1 MMYFIEDLNMKDG
14 IFTLAAG
21 VPALH
26 LANPSAG
33 AEAIIALLRRA
44 AEAKADVLVLPELC
58 ITGISCGDL
67 FFQSTLL
74 DAAEKA
80 LLDITAATA
89 ALPLIAFVGVPLRH
103 GGKMYSCAAAISG
116 GRILG
121 IVPKTR
127 IPRIGAPAQDRY
139 FTSAPAART
148 VIRLGGEDSPFGQ
161 GLLFRCAGA
170 PALVIGAEIGED
182 ATMPIPPSVSL
193 CAAGASVIAHLSGV
207 PETVTT
213 ERNAK
218 DTVIFRTRNLR
229 CAAVTANAGVGE
241 SSTDGVYSGFAL
253 VAANGRILSEIG
265 AFRGEESDG
274 YTAASADLALML
286 DLRRREGIFD
296 AAEADAQI
304 IEFTLP
310 VRETKIHPS
319 PVSPLP
325 FIPCDSET
333 RRERCMRILD
343 IQANALARRLTAAH
357 AGGAVIGVSGG
368 LDSTLAML
376 VTARALDLLGWDRT
390 KLTAVTMPCFGTTS
404 RTKSNAET
412 LSEELGASFKEIPIA
427 EAVEI
432 HFRDIGHDPDN
443 RNVVYENSQAR
454 ERTQIIMDLANETN
468 ALVIGTGDLS
478 ELALGWATY
487 NGDHMSNYGVNA
499 GLPKTLIRVVVDH
512 CATEAEENGQT
523 ALAAV
528 LRDILDTPVSPELL
542 PAADGEISQKTEDIV
557 GPYELHDFFLY
568 CIVHCGYAPAKIYRL
583 ACAAFANRFDEATVE
598 KWLKT
603 FCRRFF
609 IQQFKRSCLPD
620 GPAVGSVAFSPRGA
634 WVMPSDAESGEWS
647 IGT

>member
-1 MMYFIEDLNMKDG
+1 MKDG

-21 VPALH
+21 IPALH
-26 LANPSAG
+26 LANPSANT
-33 AEAIIALLRRA
+33 AQIIDLIRRA
-44 AEAKADVLVLPELC
+44 ADQKADVLVLPELC
-58 ITGISCGDL
+58 ITGVSCGDL

-80 LLDITAATA
+80 ISEIAAATA
-89 ALPLIAFVGVPLRH
+89 DLPLIAFVGVPLRQN
-103 GGKMYSCAAAISG
+103 GRLYDCAAAIEG
-116 GRILG
+116 GKILG
-121 IVPKTR
+121 IVPKTK
-127 IPRIGAPAQDRY
+127 IARIGTPAPSRY
-139 FTSAPAART
+139 FTSATERRT
-148 VIRLGGEDSPFGQ
+148 VIRLDGEEIPFGKD
-161 GLLFRCAGA
+161 LLFRCESA
-170 PALVIGAEIGED
+170 PALTIGAEIGED
-182 ATMPIPPSVSL
+182 AMMPIPPSVSL

-213 ERNAK
+213 ERSVK
-218 DTVIFRTRNLR
+218 DTLTFRTRNLR
-229 CAAVTANAGVGE
+229 CAAITANAGVGE

-253 VAANGRILSEIG
+253 VAANGRILTETG
-265 AFRGEESDG
+265 AFCGSRNDS

-296 AAEADAQI
+296 EAEAEAQI
-304 IEFTLP
+304 IPFTLP
-310 VRETKIHPS
+310 VRETKILPS

-333 RRERCMRILD
+333 RRKRCMRILE

-376 VTARALDLLGWDRT
+376 VTARALDLLGMERT

-404 RTKSNAET
+404 RTKSNAQT

-427 EAVEI
+427 EAVAI
-432 HFRDIGHDPDN
+432 HFRDIGHDPADHS
-443 RNVVYENSQAR
+443 VVYENSQAR
-454 ERTQIIMDLANETN
+454 ERTQIIMDLANGTN

-499 GLPKTLIRVVVDH
+499 GLPKTLIRCVVEY
-512 CATEAEENGQT
+512 CADEAEEAGQP

-528 LRDILDTPVSPELL
+528 LRDILATPVSPELL

-568 CIVHCGYAPAKIYRL
+568 CAIRLGYAPAKIRRI
-583 ACAAFANRFDEATVE
+583 ACAVFADRFDEATVE

-620 GPAVGSVAFSPRGA
+620 GPAIGSVGFSPRGA

-647 IGT
+647 IGI

>member
-1 MMYFIEDLNMKDG
+1 MKDG
-14 IFTLAAG
+14 IFSLAAG

-26 LANPSAG
+26 LANPSAN
-33 AEAIIALLRRA
+33 AEEIIAVLRRA
-44 AEAKADVLVLPELC
+44 AEDGAAVLVLPELC
-58 ITGISCGDL
+58 VTGVTCGDL
-67 FFQSTLL
+67 FFGSTLP
-74 DAAEKA
+74 DAAERA
-80 LLDITAATA
+80 LLAIAAA
-89 ALPLIAFVGVPLRH
+89 SAGLPLIAFVGVPLRH
-103 GGKMYSCAAAISG
+103 GGKLYNCAAAISDG
-116 GRILG
+116 KILG

-127 IPRIGAPAQDRY
+127 IPRVGTPAQDRY
-139 FTSAPAART
+139 FTPAPTERT
-148 VIRLGGEDSPFGQ
+148 VIRLGGAEIPFGQ
-161 GLLFRCAGA
+161 GLLFRCASA

-182 ATMPIPPSVSL
+182 AAMPVPPSVSL
-193 CAAGASVIAHLSGV
+193 CAAGASVIAHPAGI
-207 PETVTT
+207 PETVTA

-218 DTVIFRTRNLR
+218 KSITFRTRNLR
-229 CAAVTANAGVGE
+229 CAAITANAGVGE

-253 VAANGRILSEIG
+253 VAADGRILTEHG
-265 AFRGEESDG
+265 AFEVGSR
-274 YTAASADLALML
+274 TAASADLARML
-286 DLRRREGIFD
+286 DLRRREGTFDGMD
-296 AAEADAQI
+296 AAAQI
-304 IEFTLP
+304 IDFTLP
-310 VRETKIHPS
+310 VRETRLQPP
-319 PVSPLP
+319 PVFPNP
-325 FIPCDSET
+325 FIPGDSET
-333 RRERCMRILD
+333 RRLRCIRILE

-376 VTARALDLLGWDRT
+376 VTARALDLLGWDRA

-412 LSEELGASFKEIPIA
+412 LSEELGASFREIPIA
-427 EAVEI
+427 KAVDI
-432 HFRDIGHDPDN
+432 HFRDIGHDPEN

-512 CATEAEENGQT
+512 CAREAEENGRS

-542 PAADGEISQKTEDIV
+542 PAEEGEIAQKTEDIV

-568 CIVHCGYAPAKIYRL
+568 CTVRCGYAPAKIRRL
-583 ACAAFANRFDEATVE
+583 ACAAFAGRFDEAAVE
-598 KWLKT
+598 KWLT
-603 FCRRFF
+603 IFCRRFF

-620 GPAVGSVAFSPRGA
+620 GPAVGSVSFSPRGS
-634 WVMPSDAESGEWS
+634 WMMPSDTESGEWS
-647 IGT
+647 RSFTDIR